1 MNSGAKHAAT
11 DAGVAVPAV
20 AFSHMGFYVRDIV
33 AMEDFY
39 CRVLGFSVTDRG
51 NLGPVQLVFL
61 SRNPE
66 EHHQVVLASGRP
78 EGPGFNLINQIS
90 FRVEGIAALR
100 HFYEALA
107 REQAQ
112 GRVSELVGVTHGNA
126 LSLYARDPEAN
137 RIELFFDT
145 EWYCEQ
151 PVRELVD
158 FSQTNEQIMARA
170 EAVAR
175 SLPNFM
181 PRAEWVSKMR
191 ARMQAGVHA

>member
-1 MNSGAKHAAT
+1 MNSGVKHPTT

-20 AFSHMGFYVRDIV
+20 AFSHMGFYVRDIA

-39 CRVLGFSVTDRG
+39 SRVLGFTVTDRG

-61 SRNPE
+61 SRDPE

-126 LSLYARDPEAN
+126 LSLYVRDPEGN
-137 RIELFFDT
+137 RLELFFDT
-145 EWYCEQ
+145 DWYCEQ
-151 PVRELVD
+151 PVREPVD

>member
-1 MNSGAKHAAT
+1 MNSGAKHATT
-11 DAGVAVPAV
+11 DAGAAVPAV
-20 AFSHMGFYVRDIV
+20 AFSHMGFYVRDIA

-39 CRVLGFSVTDRG
+39 SRVLGFTVTDRG

-61 SRNPE
+61 SRDPE

-126 LSLYARDPEAN
+126 LSLYVRDPEGN
-137 RIELFFDT
+137 RLELFFDT
-145 EWYCEQ
+145 DWYCEQ
-151 PVRELVD
+151 PVREPVD